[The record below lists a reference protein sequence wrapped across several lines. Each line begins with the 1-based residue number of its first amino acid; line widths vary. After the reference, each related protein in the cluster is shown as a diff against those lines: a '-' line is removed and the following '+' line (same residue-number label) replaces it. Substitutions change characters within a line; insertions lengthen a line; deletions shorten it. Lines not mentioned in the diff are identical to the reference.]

1 MGTTEGIGVEIG
13 RAQAGEVDAI
23 ASLVREHAFADDG
36 GGALIPLSRAE
47 IAQLVAAG
55 AFVAAR
61 EEGGRLVGCASLVEY
76 DGVAEV
82 RSLVVLPGHRS
93 RGLAARL
100 IDACTEMAASR
111 GYAQAFAL
119 VNADAQRV
127 FERVGFTPEEK
138 PPEKLAR
145 DCARCPL
152 QGDRC
157 KESAVVLRLSR

>member
-1 MGTTEGIGVEIG
+1 MGTTEGVGVEIG
-13 RAQAGEVDAI
+13 RAQAGDVDAI
-23 ASLVREHAFADDG
+23 AALVREHAFADDG

-47 IAQLVAAG
+47 IARLVAAG

-61 EEGGRLVGCASLVEY
+61 EGGRLVGCASLVEY

-100 IDACTEMAASR
+100 IDACTEIAAAR

-127 FERVGFTPEEK
+127 FERVGFVPEEK

-157 KESAVVLRLSR
+157 KESAVVLRLTR

>member
-1 MGTTEGIGVEIG
+1 MGGVEIG
-13 RAQAGEVDAI
+13 RAAAEEVDAI
-23 ASLVREHAFADDG
+23 AALVREHAFADDG
-36 GGALIPLSRAE
+36 GGALIPLSRGE
-47 IAQLVAAG
+47 IAELVATG

-61 EEGGRLVGCASLVEY
+61 EEGRLAGCASLVEY

-82 RSLVVLPGHRS
+82 RSLVVLPAYRS

-100 IDACTEMAASR
+100 IGACAALAASR
-111 GYAQAFAL
+111 GYDQAFAL

-157 KESAVVLRLSR
+157 KERAVVLRLAR